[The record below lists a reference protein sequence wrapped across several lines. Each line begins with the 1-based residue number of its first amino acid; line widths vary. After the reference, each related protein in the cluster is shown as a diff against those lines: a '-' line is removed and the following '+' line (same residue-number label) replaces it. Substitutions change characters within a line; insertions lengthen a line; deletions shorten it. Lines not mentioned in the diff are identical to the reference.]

1 MLSRWGT
8 RGLAGMGLG
17 LALMM
22 PATRML
28 NAQQYHGL
36 PQVDMTP
43 PVVQNDPSLTMS
55 TPEGRALIA
64 KRIKALNT
72 MRQQALVSD
81 TDKLLK
87 LAQELNAEVCR
98 SHRGKLT
105 PDELHKIAEIQKLA
119 HSVKDEMTMVVG
131 GAIPSLDATP
141 PPPPTL
147 PFSN

>member
-28 NAQQYHGL
+28 NAQKYHGL

-87 LAQELNAEVCR
+87 LAQELNA
-98 SHRGKLT
+98 
-105 PDELHKIAEIQKLA
+105 AEGTRMSSAERVKKLA
-119 HSVKDEMTMVVG
+119 QIEKLAKRVREKMSYAQWFAPSAVPNTYSVQN
-131 GAIPSLDATP
+131 P
-141 PPPPTL
+141 
-147 PFSN
+147 